1 MTINRI
7 VRTPGVSGLPPDT
20 SDAAMRAVDVVQA
33 RRSIMDGVDF
43 VTRLSLSAL
52 GKGADFLDVC
62 RQMGVSGNNLGSSAR
77 MRIDA
82 AMQQKFDQA
91 RQSGPHPVDLAT
103 ARGWLRELLSQT
115 A

>member
-1 MTINRI
+1 
-7 VRTPGVSGLPPDT
+7 
-20 SDAAMRAVDVVQA
+20 
-33 RRSIMDGVDF
+33 MDGVDF

-91 RQSGPHPVDLAT
+91 RQFGLHPVDLAT